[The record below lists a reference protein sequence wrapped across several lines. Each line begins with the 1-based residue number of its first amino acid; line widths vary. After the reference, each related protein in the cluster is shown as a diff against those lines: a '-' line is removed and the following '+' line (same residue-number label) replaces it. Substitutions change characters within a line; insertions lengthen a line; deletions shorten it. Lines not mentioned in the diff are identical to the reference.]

1 MASSEDEDRRRA
13 EKARQVGLFRY
24 SLIQDLLDNSL
35 TTRERGRL
43 ARELA
48 AKEHTDPFGR
58 QVKVSRG
65 TIDRW
70 TRDYRGGGFAALVPE
85 PRKAVPRTP
94 PEVLELAAALKR
106 ENPGRTAAQIQRILR
121 TTQGWSPTERTL
133 QRHFVTA
140 GLPGA
145 SGDRSVFGRFEATR
159 GNELWTGDA
168 LHWPKIGGRKTY
180 LFAFIDDHSRAIV
193 GHRFG
198 FAEDTVRLAAA
209 LRPALSARGVP
220 ESIYVD
226 NGSAFVDTWLLRACA
241 SLAVRLTHSKPGRPQ
256 GRGKIERFFRTVR
269 DQFFVEL
276 DEERVGRIEHLTEL
290 NRLFTAWVETV
301 YHRAV
306 HSETGQPPIERWLGS
321 IPRPLP
327 LPSPGGS
334 AGGVLVVGAADG
346 DEDRDGQSARQ
357 LLRGRPDAGRDE
369 DRAGLRPV
377 RFDRHRG
384 EGVGQGPGQG
394 GPAPRRPSRPPKASP
409 ETLAQPGAADRDRL
423 PQDPRRGTHG
433 EHRQGHQLL
442 VPDGRFTRPAVKPSR
457 AEELY
462 FDPEPDLFMLTPREL
477 ADRALALAEVCCR
490 RAEQDAGALDAP
502 AVRIALRTVR
512 LAVRLGQRA
521 EADESAELAAARA
534 EFCPCPRRIP

>member
-168 LHWPKIGGRKTY
+168 LHGPKIGGRKTY

-394 GPAPRRPSRPPKASP
+394 GPAPRRPSRPPQGESGDTGPAGRRRPGSTTSRSSTRHTRRTPPRAS
-409 ETLAQPGAADRDRL
+409 T
-423 PQDPRRGTHG
+423 
-433 EHRQGHQLL
+433 
-442 VPDGRFTRPAVKPSR
+442 TRP
-457 AEELY
+457 
-462 FDPEPDLFMLTPREL
+462 
-477 ADRALALAEVCCR
+477 
-490 RAEQDAGALDAP
+490 
-502 AVRIALRTVR
+502 
-512 LAVRLGQRA
+512 
-521 EADESAELAAARA
+521 
-534 EFCPCPRRIP
+534 